1 MLFDHCAECR
11 RCCHVDDGYP
21 SLEITLTKNEKQ
33 KYQHICIEKNCVYLG
48 AAGCT
53 LADDKPFSCKLY
65 PLVYDPEEREFFFD
79 VECPLMPEYTQ
90 QLHDKNSEASLHLAA
105 LGAEIRMLEKSDPK
119 FLEFNFEVDTD
130 YFELQPLSFS
140 PFSPIAKEA

>member
-11 RCCHVDDGYP
+11 RCCHVDAGYP

-33 KYQHICIEKNCVYLG
+33 KYQHICIETNCDHLG

-53 LADDKPFSCKLY
+53 LADEKPFSCKLY

-79 VECPLMPEYTQ
+79 VECPLMPEYTK
-90 QLHDKNSEASLHLAA
+90 QLSDKNSEASHHLSA
-105 LGAEIRMLEKSDPK
+105 LGQEIILLEKLDRK
-119 FLEFNFEVDTD
+119 FLEMNFEIDTD
-130 YFELQPLSFS
+130 YFELQALPVS
-140 PFSPIAKEA
+140 PFSREA